1 MQIKHL
7 ILIRMNDR
15 LHMNVLCAYFAK
27 LMTKKLKYIYIEDN
41 DLHSYDTLDVIP
53 FISLI
58 NFFE

>member
-1 MQIKHL
+1 
-7 ILIRMNDR
+7 MNDR

-58 NFFE
+58 NFFEWT